1 MSRESS
7 TGRVLSDKRP
17 QTPPQRRSAPDKG
30 AEQLELQV
38 AVEPTVI
45 DGIRSV
51 YRALQAGVAK
61 FGGVTELACAVG
73 KSKGDV
79 SLRVRREQDTK
90 GDVQRAPLDY
100 LAYLNWEARAEFLGE
115 LCREWGFKK
124 PEPLAAPTV
133 EEKLRSLE
141 AELGASGDMGDQVL
155 RLAARRGGFD
165 VGAFRR

>member
-1 MSRESS
+1 MSRTVSK
-7 TGRVLSDKRP
+7 DRP
-17 QTPPQRRSAPDKG
+17 LTSPQRCSAPDKG
-30 AEQLELQV
+30 SEQLELQV
-38 AVEPTVI
+38 TVEPTVI
-45 DGIRSV
+45 DGIRGV
-51 YRALQAGVAK
+51 YRALQSAVAK
-61 FGGVTELACAVG
+61 FGGVTEMACAVG

-100 LAYLNWEARAEFLGE
+100 LAYFNWEAREEFLGE

-133 EEKLRSLE
+133 AEKLRALE
-141 AELGASGDMGDQVL
+141 AELNASGDMGDQVL
-155 RLAARRGGFD
+155 RLAAKRAGFD